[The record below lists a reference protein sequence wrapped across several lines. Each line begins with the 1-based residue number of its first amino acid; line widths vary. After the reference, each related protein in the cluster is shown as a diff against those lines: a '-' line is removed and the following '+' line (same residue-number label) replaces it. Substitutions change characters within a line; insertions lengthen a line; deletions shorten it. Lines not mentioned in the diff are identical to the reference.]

1 MFRWDSVL
9 GGMVWEGGLKE
20 RSWLLSTRLQAGLA
34 DPWTLGVHGG
44 VGGDGGWR
52 GAPGEMPGKEGAP
65 FPSGLGFHP
74 VSSPRV
80 DTTGETFPVNWGPPS
95 LPFLDTLRTQL
106 ACRGSRRASLG

>member
-20 RSWLLSTRLQAGLA
+20 RSWLLSMRLQAGLA

-44 VGGDGGWR
+44 VGGNGWLERGTWRNAREGGRSLPFWPWLP
-52 GAPGEMPGKEGAP
+52 PG
-65 FPSGLGFHP
+65 
-74 VSSPRV
+74 VSSKGGHHR
-80 DTTGETFPVNWGPPS
+80 GNLPVNWGAPS

-106 ACRGSRRASLG
+106 ACRGGRRASLG